1 MSMVGFFRKLNVRKI
16 LLRIV
21 LIDLTVSLAGYA
33 FYKGASGEE
42 ETAFLSAAAE
52 VTDIE
57 YAVSAQ
63 GVLQGRNQV
72 DVGAQVSGQLQS
84 LKVKPGDQV
93 KKNQL
98 LAEIDPLPARNAL
111 RQAVVKIEQ
120 LTAERDA
127 TLHRL
132 KLAESNDRRY
142 QELGATTAV
151 SKADQDKALF
161 ELETQRANLVSLTAQ
176 LHTARVQEEAARI
189 KLDYTRI
196 FAPMDGQV
204 LAIVTQEGQTVIADQ
219 TAPVILK
226 MAQLDTMTVKAQVS
240 EADVLKIKPGLAIYF
255 TIPGDPDTRYNA
267 TLKAIEPGPVDA
279 ASQTGATA
287 ESGKAVFYNALF
299 DVLNLENRFY
309 INMTA
314 NVRIVLEAKEGV
326 LTIPVAAL
334 GDRRDDGTYSVR
346 VLGEGNE
353 IRTAYVGPGINNQ
366 VRVEIRSGLKAG
378 DRVVIGERGGVEGV

>member
-1 MSMVGFFRKLNVRKI
+1 MSIVGFFRKLNIRKI

-21 LIDLTVSLAGYA
+21 LIDLAVSLAGYA
-33 FYKGASGEE
+33 LYRGASGEE
-42 ETAFLSAAAE
+42 ETVFLSAAAE

-84 LKVKPGDQV
+84 LKVKPGDKV
-93 KKNQL
+93 KRNQL
-98 LAEIDPLPARNAL
+98 LAEIDPLPAKNAL
-111 RQAVVKIEQ
+111 RQAVVKVEQ
-120 LTAERDA
+120 LNAERDA
-127 TLHRL
+127 TLHKL

-142 QELGATTAV
+142 QELGSTEAV
-151 SKADQDKALF
+151 SKADQDKARF

-176 LHTARVQEEAARI
+176 LHTAHVKEEAARI

-219 TAPVILK
+219 MAPVILK
-226 MAQLDTMTVKAQVS
+226 MAQLDTMIVKAQIS
-240 EADVLKIKPGLAIYF
+240 EADVLKIQSGLPVYF
-255 TIPGDPDTRYNA
+255 TIPGDPDRHHDA
-267 TLKAIEPGPVDA
+267 PVDA
-279 ASQTGATA
+279 ASPSGTTG
-287 ESGKAVFYNALF
+287 ENSKAVFYNALF
-299 DVLNLENRFY
+299 DVPNLENRFY
-309 INMTA
+309 TNMTA
-314 NVRIVLEAKEGV
+314 NVRIVLEAKKGV

-334 GDRRDDGTYSVR
+334 GDRREDGTYSVR
-346 VLGEGNE
+346 VLGEGTE
-353 IRTAYVGPGINNQ
+353 VRTAYVEPGINNK
-366 VRVEIRSGLKAG
+366 VRVEIRSGLQAG

>member
-1 MSMVGFFRKLNVRKI
+1 MSIVGFFRKLNIRKI

-21 LIDLTVSLAGYA
+21 LIDLAVSLAGYA
-33 FYKGASGEE
+33 LYRGASGEE
-42 ETAFLSAAAE
+42 ETVFLSAAAE

-84 LKVKPGDQV
+84 LKVKPGDKV
-93 KKNQL
+93 KRNQL
-98 LAEIDPLPARNAL
+98 LAEIDPLPAKNAL
-111 RQAVVKIEQ
+111 RQAVVKVEQ
-120 LTAERDA
+120 LNAERDA
-127 TLHRL
+127 TLHKL

-142 QELGATTAV
+142 QELGSTEAV
-151 SKADQDKALF
+151 SKADQDKARF

-176 LHTARVQEEAARI
+176 LHTAHVKEEAARI

-219 TAPVILK
+219 MAPVILK
-226 MAQLDTMTVKAQVS
+226 MAQLDTMIVKAQIS
-240 EADVLKIKPGLAIYF
+240 EADVLKIQSGLPVYF
-255 TIPGDPDTRYNA
+255 TIPGDPDRHHDA

-279 ASQTGATA
+279 ASPSGTTG
-287 ESGKAVFYNALF
+287 ENSKAVFYNALF
-299 DVLNLENRFY
+299 DVPNLENRFY

-314 NVRIVLEAKEGV
+314 NVRIVLEAKKGV

-334 GDRRDDGTYSVR
+334 GDRREDGTYSVR
-346 VLGEGNE
+346 VLGEGTE
-353 IRTAYVGPGINNQ
+353 VRTAYVEPGINNK
-366 VRVEIRSGLKAG
+366 VRVEIRSGLQAG

>member
-1 MSMVGFFRKLNVRKI
+1 MSIVGFFRKLNIRKI

-21 LIDLTVSLAGYA
+21 LIDLAVSLAGYA
-33 FYKGASGEE
+33 LYRGASGEE
-42 ETAFLSAAAE
+42 ETVFLSAAAE

-84 LKVKPGDQV
+84 LKVKPGDKV
-93 KKNQL
+93 KRNQL
-98 LAEIDPLPARNAL
+98 LAQIDPLPAKNAL
-111 RQAVVKIEQ
+111 RQAVVKVEQ
-120 LTAERDA
+120 LNAERDA
-127 TLHRL
+127 TLHKL

-142 QELGATTAV
+142 QELGSTEAV
-151 SKADQDKALF
+151 SKADQDKARF

-176 LHTARVQEEAARI
+176 LHTAHVKEEAARI

-219 TAPVILK
+219 MAPVILK
-226 MAQLDTMTVKAQVS
+226 MAQLDTMIVKAQIS
-240 EADVLKIKPGLAIYF
+240 EADVLKIQSGLPVYF
-255 TIPGDPDTRYNA
+255 TIPGDPDRHHDA

-279 ASQTGATA
+279 ASPSGTTG
-287 ESGKAVFYNALF
+287 ENSKAVFYNALF
-299 DVLNLENRFY
+299 DVPNLENRFY

-314 NVRIVLEAKEGV
+314 NVRIVLEAKKGV

-334 GDRRDDGTYSVR
+334 GDRREDGTYSVR
-346 VLGEGNE
+346 VLGEGTE
-353 IRTAYVGPGINNQ
+353 VRTAYVEPGINNK
-366 VRVEIRSGLKAG
+366 VRVEIRSGLQAG

>member
-1 MSMVGFFRKLNVRKI
+1 MSIVGFFRKLNFRKI
-16 LLRIV
+16 LLRLV
-21 LIDLTVSLAGYA
+21 LIDLTISLAGYA

-52 VTDIE
+52 VTDME
-57 YAVSAQ
+57 YAVMAQ
-63 GVLQGRNQV
+63 GVLHGRNQV

-84 LKVKPGDQV
+84 LKVKPGDMV

-127 TLHRL
+127 TLHKL

-142 QELGATTAV
+142 QALGSTTAV
-151 SKADQDKALF
+151 SKADQDKTRF
-161 ELETQRANLVSLTAQ
+161 ELEAQRANLVSLTAQ
-176 LHTARVQEEAARI
+176 LQTARVQEEAARI

-219 TAPVILK
+219 MAPVILK
-226 MAQLDTMTVKAQVS
+226 MAQLDTMIVKAQVS
-240 EADVLKIKPGLAIYF
+240 EADVLKIKPGLPVYF
-255 TIPGDPDTRYNA
+255 SIPGDPDKRYDA
-267 TLKAIEPGPVDA
+267 TLKAIEPGPLDA
-279 ASQTGATA
+279 ASQSSATG
-287 ESGKAVFYNALF
+287 ENKKAVFYNALF
-299 DVLNLENRFY
+299 DAPNPENRFY

-314 NVRIVLEAKEGV
+314 SVRIVLEAKEGV

-334 GDRRDDGTYSVR
+334 GDRREDGTYSVR
-346 VLGEGNE
+346 VLGEGDE
-353 IRTAYVGPGINNQ
+353 VRTADVVPGINNQ
-366 VRVEIRSGLKAG
+366 VRVEVLSGLKAG
-378 DRVVIGERGGVEGV
+378 DRVVIGERGGVEGA

>member
-1 MSMVGFFRKLNVRKI
+1 MNIRKI

-21 LIDLTVSLAGYA
+21 LIDLAVSLAGYA
-33 FYKGASGEE
+33 LYRGASGEE
-42 ETAFLSAAAE
+42 ETVFLSAAAE

-84 LKVKPGDQV
+84 LKVKPGDKV
-93 KKNQL
+93 KRNQL
-98 LAEIDPLPARNAL
+98 LAEIDPLPAKNAL
-111 RQAVVKIEQ
+111 RQAVVKVEQ
-120 LTAERDA
+120 LNAERDA
-127 TLHRL
+127 TLHKL

-142 QELGATTAV
+142 QELGSTEAV
-151 SKADQDKALF
+151 SKADQDKARF
-161 ELETQRANLVSLTAQ
+161 ELETQRANLISLTAQ
-176 LHTARVQEEAARI
+176 LHTAHVKEEAARI

-219 TAPVILK
+219 MAPVILK
-226 MAQLDTMTVKAQVS
+226 MAQLDTMIVKAQIS
-240 EADVLKIKPGLAIYF
+240 EADVLKIQSGLPVYF
-255 TIPGDPDTRYNA
+255 TIPGDPDRHHDA

-279 ASQTGATA
+279 ASPSGTTG
-287 ESGKAVFYNALF
+287 ENSKAVFYNALF
-299 DVLNLENRFY
+299 DVPNLENRFY

-314 NVRIVLEAKEGV
+314 NVRIVLEAKKGV

-334 GDRRDDGTYSVR
+334 GDRREDGTYSVR
-346 VLGEGNE
+346 VLGEGTE
-353 IRTAYVGPGINNQ
+353 VRTAYVEPGINNK
-366 VRVEIRSGLKAG
+366 VRVEIRSGLQAG

>member
-1 MSMVGFFRKLNVRKI
+1 MSIVGFFRKLNIRKI

-21 LIDLTVSLAGYA
+21 LIDLAVSLAGYA
-33 FYKGASGEE
+33 LYRGASGEE
-42 ETAFLSAAAE
+42 ETVFLSAAAE

-84 LKVKPGDQV
+84 LKVKPGDKV
-93 KKNQL
+93 KRNQL
-98 LAEIDPLPARNAL
+98 LAEIDPLPAKNAL
-111 RQAVVKIEQ
+111 RQAVVKVEQ
-120 LTAERDA
+120 LNAERDA
-127 TLHRL
+127 TLHKL

-142 QELGATTAV
+142 QELGSTEAV
-151 SKADQDKALF
+151 SKADQDKARF
-161 ELETQRANLVSLTAQ
+161 ELETQRANLISLTAQ
-176 LHTARVQEEAARI
+176 LHTAHVKEEAARI

-219 TAPVILK
+219 MAPVILK
-226 MAQLDTMTVKAQVS
+226 MAQLDTMIVKAQIS
-240 EADVLKIKPGLAIYF
+240 EADVLKIQSGLPVYF
-255 TIPGDPDTRYNA
+255 TIPGDPDRHHDA

-279 ASQTGATA
+279 ASPSGTTG
-287 ESGKAVFYNALF
+287 ENSKAVFYNALF
-299 DVLNLENRFY
+299 DVPNLENRFY

-314 NVRIVLEAKEGV
+314 NVRIVLEAKKGV

-334 GDRRDDGTYSVR
+334 GDRREDGTYSVR
-346 VLGEGNE
+346 VLGEGTE
-353 IRTAYVGPGINNQ
+353 VRTAYVEPGINNK
-366 VRVEIRSGLKAG
+366 VRVEIRSGLQAG

>member
-1 MSMVGFFRKLNVRKI
+1 MSIVGFFRKLNFRKV
-16 LLRIV
+16 LVRIV
-21 LIDLTVSLAGYA
+21 LIDLMVSLAAYA
-33 FYKGASGEE
+33 FYRGASGEE
-42 ETAFLSAAAE
+42 ETVFLSAAAE
-52 VTDIE
+52 VADIE
-57 YAVSAQ
+57 YAVTAQ

-84 LKVKPGDQV
+84 LKVKPGDKV
-93 KKNQL
+93 KRNQL

-111 RQAVVKIEQ
+111 RQAVVRIEQ

-127 TLHRL
+127 TLHKL

-142 QELGATTAV
+142 QALGSTTAV
-151 SKADQDKALF
+151 SKADQDKARF
-161 ELETQRANLVSLTAQ
+161 KLESQRANLASLTAQ
-176 LHTARVQEEAARI
+176 LHTAHVKEEAARI

-240 EADVLKIKPGLAIYF
+240 EADVLKIKPGLAVYF
-255 TIPGDPDTRYNA
+255 SVPGDPDTRYNA
-267 TLKAIEPGPVDA
+267 TLKAIEPAPLAA
-279 ASQTGATA
+279 ASQSGATG
-287 ESGKAVFYNALF
+287 ENSKAVFYNALF
-299 DVLNLENRFY
+299 DVPNLENRFY

-314 NVRIVLEAKEGV
+314 DVRIVLEAKEGV
-326 LTIPVAAL
+326 LTIPVDAL
-334 GDRRDDGTYSVR
+334 GDRREDGTYSVR
-346 VLGEGNE
+346 VLGEGNVV
-353 IRTAYVGPGINNQ
+353 RTAYVGPGINNQ
-366 VRVEIRSGLKAG
+366 VRVEVLSGLKAG

>member
-1 MSMVGFFRKLNVRKI
+1 MNIRKI

-21 LIDLTVSLAGYA
+21 LIDLAVSLAGYA
-33 FYKGASGEE
+33 LYRGASGEE
-42 ETAFLSAAAE
+42 ETVFLSAAAE

-72 DVGAQVSGQLQS
+72 AVGAQVSGQLQS
-84 LKVKPGDQV
+84 LKVKPGDKV
-93 KKNQL
+93 KRNQL
-98 LAEIDPLPARNAL
+98 LAEIDPLPAKNAL
-111 RQAVVKIEQ
+111 RQAVVKVEQ
-120 LTAERDA
+120 LNAERDA
-127 TLHRL
+127 TLHKL

-142 QELGATTAV
+142 QELGSTEAV
-151 SKADQDKALF
+151 SKADQDKARF

-176 LHTARVQEEAARI
+176 LHTAHVKEEAARI

-219 TAPVILK
+219 MAPVILK
-226 MAQLDTMTVKAQVS
+226 MAQLDTMIVKAQIS
-240 EADVLKIKPGLAIYF
+240 EADVLKIQSGLPVYF
-255 TIPGDPDTRYNA
+255 TIPGDPDRHHDA

-279 ASQTGATA
+279 ASPSGTTG
-287 ESGKAVFYNALF
+287 ENSKAVFYNALF
-299 DVLNLENRFY
+299 DVPNLENRFY

-314 NVRIVLEAKEGV
+314 NVRIVLEAKKGV

-334 GDRRDDGTYSVR
+334 GDRREDGTYSVR
-346 VLGEGNE
+346 VLGEGTE
-353 IRTAYVGPGINNQ
+353 VRTAYVEPGINNK
-366 VRVEIRSGLKAG
+366 VRVEIRSGLQAG

>member
-1 MSMVGFFRKLNVRKI
+1 MSIVGFFRKLNIRKI

-21 LIDLTVSLAGYA
+21 LIDLAVSLAGYA
-33 FYKGASGEE
+33 LYRGASGEE
-42 ETAFLSAAAE
+42 ETVFLSAAAE

-72 DVGAQVSGQLQS
+72 AVGAQVSGQLQS
-84 LKVKPGDQV
+84 LKVKPGDKV
-93 KKNQL
+93 KRNQL
-98 LAEIDPLPARNAL
+98 LAEIDPLPAKNAL
-111 RQAVVKIEQ
+111 RQAVVKVEQ
-120 LTAERDA
+120 LNAERDA
-127 TLHRL
+127 TLHKL

-142 QELGATTAV
+142 QELGSTEAV
-151 SKADQDKALF
+151 SKADQDKARF

-176 LHTARVQEEAARI
+176 LHTAHVKEEAARI

-219 TAPVILK
+219 MAPVILK
-226 MAQLDTMTVKAQVS
+226 MAQLDTMIVKAQIS
-240 EADVLKIKPGLAIYF
+240 EADVLKIQSGLPVYF
-255 TIPGDPDTRYNA
+255 TIPGDPDRHHDA

-279 ASQTGATA
+279 ASPSGTTG
-287 ESGKAVFYNALF
+287 ENSKAVFYNALF
-299 DVLNLENRFY
+299 DVPNLENRFY

-314 NVRIVLEAKEGV
+314 NVRIVLEAKKGV

-334 GDRRDDGTYSVR
+334 GDRREDGTYSVR
-346 VLGEGNE
+346 VLGEGTE
-353 IRTAYVGPGINNQ
+353 VRTAYVEPGINNK
-366 VRVEIRSGLKAG
+366 VRVEIRSGLQAG

>member
-1 MSMVGFFRKLNVRKI
+1 MNIRKI

-21 LIDLTVSLAGYA
+21 LIDLAVSLAGYA
-33 FYKGASGEE
+33 LYRGASGEE
-42 ETAFLSAAAE
+42 ETVFLSAAAE

-84 LKVKPGDQV
+84 LKVKPGDKV
-93 KKNQL
+93 KRNQL
-98 LAEIDPLPARNAL
+98 LAEIDPLPAKNAL
-111 RQAVVKIEQ
+111 LQAVVKVEQ
-120 LTAERDA
+120 LNAERDA
-127 TLHRL
+127 TLHKL

-142 QELGATTAV
+142 QELGSTEAV
-151 SKADQDKALF
+151 SKADQDKARF

-176 LHTARVQEEAARI
+176 LHTAHVKEEAARI

-219 TAPVILK
+219 MAPVILK
-226 MAQLDTMTVKAQVS
+226 MAQLDTMIVKAQIS
-240 EADVLKIKPGLAIYF
+240 EADVLKIQSGLPVYF
-255 TIPGDPDTRYNA
+255 TIPGDPDRHHDA

-279 ASQTGATA
+279 ASPSGTTG
-287 ESGKAVFYNALF
+287 ENSKAVFYNALF
-299 DVLNLENRFY
+299 DVPNLENRFY

-314 NVRIVLEAKEGV
+314 NVRIVLEAKKGV

-334 GDRRDDGTYSVR
+334 GDRREDGTYSVR
-346 VLGEGNE
+346 VLGEGTE
-353 IRTAYVGPGINNQ
+353 VRTAYVEPGINNK
-366 VRVEIRSGLKAG
+366 VRVEIRSGLQAG

>member
-1 MSMVGFFRKLNVRKI
+1 MSIVGFFRKLNIRKI

-21 LIDLTVSLAGYA
+21 LIDLAVSLAGYA
-33 FYKGASGEE
+33 LYRGASGEE
-42 ETAFLSAAAE
+42 ETVFLSAAAE

-72 DVGAQVSGQLQS
+72 AVGAQVSGQLQS
-84 LKVKPGDQV
+84 LKVKPGDKV
-93 KKNQL
+93 KRNQL
-98 LAEIDPLPARNAL
+98 LAEIDPLPAKNAL
-111 RQAVVKIEQ
+111 RQAVVKVEQ
-120 LTAERDA
+120 LNAERDA
-127 TLHRL
+127 TLHKL

-142 QELGATTAV
+142 QELGSTEAV
-151 SKADQDKALF
+151 SKADQDKARF

-176 LHTARVQEEAARI
+176 LHTAHVKEEAARI

-219 TAPVILK
+219 MAPVILK
-226 MAQLDTMTVKAQVS
+226 MAQLDTMIVKAQIS
-240 EADVLKIKPGLAIYF
+240 EADVLKIQSGLPVYF
-255 TIPGDPDTRYNA
+255 TIPGDPDRHHDA

-279 ASQTGATA
+279 ASPSGTTG
-287 ESGKAVFYNALF
+287 ENSKAVFYNAFF
-299 DVLNLENRFY
+299 DVPNLENRFY

-314 NVRIVLEAKEGV
+314 NVRIVLEAKKGV

-334 GDRRDDGTYSVR
+334 GDRREDGTYSVR
-346 VLGEGNE
+346 VLGEGTE
-353 IRTAYVGPGINNQ
+353 VRTAYVEPGINNK
-366 VRVEIRSGLKAG
+366 VRVEIRSGLQAG

>member
-1 MSMVGFFRKLNVRKI
+1 MVGFFRKLNIRKI

-21 LIDLTVSLAGYA
+21 LIDLAVSLAGYA
-33 FYKGASGEE
+33 LYRGASGEE
-42 ETAFLSAAAE
+42 ETVFLSAAAE

-72 DVGAQVSGQLQS
+72 AVGAQVSGQLQS
-84 LKVKPGDQV
+84 LKVKPGDKV
-93 KKNQL
+93 KRNQL
-98 LAEIDPLPARNAL
+98 LAEIDPLPAKNAL
-111 RQAVVKIEQ
+111 RQAVVKVEQ
-120 LTAERDA
+120 LNAERDA
-127 TLHRL
+127 TLHKL

-142 QELGATTAV
+142 QELGSTEAV
-151 SKADQDKALF
+151 SKADQDKARF

-176 LHTARVQEEAARI
+176 LHTAHVKEEAARI

-219 TAPVILK
+219 MAPVILK
-226 MAQLDTMTVKAQVS
+226 MAQLDTMIVKAQIS
-240 EADVLKIKPGLAIYF
+240 EADVLKIQSGLPVYF
-255 TIPGDPDTRYNA
+255 TIPGDPDRHHDA

-279 ASQTGATA
+279 ASPSGTTG
-287 ESGKAVFYNALF
+287 ENSKAVFYNALF
-299 DVLNLENRFY
+299 DVPNLENRFY

-314 NVRIVLEAKEGV
+314 NVRIVLEAKKGV

-334 GDRRDDGTYSVR
+334 GDRREDGTYSVR
-346 VLGEGNE
+346 VLGEGTE
-353 IRTAYVGPGINNQ
+353 VRTAYVEPGINNK
-366 VRVEIRSGLKAG
+366 VRVEIRSGLQAG

>member
-1 MSMVGFFRKLNVRKI
+1 MNIRKI

-21 LIDLTVSLAGYA
+21 LIDLAVSLAGYA
-33 FYKGASGEE
+33 LYRGASGEE
-42 ETAFLSAAAE
+42 ETVFLSAAAE

-84 LKVKPGDQV
+84 LKVKPGDKV
-93 KKNQL
+93 KRNQL
-98 LAEIDPLPARNAL
+98 LAEIDPLPAKNAL
-111 RQAVVKIEQ
+111 RQAVVKVEQ
-120 LTAERDA
+120 LNAERDA
-127 TLHRL
+127 TLHKL

-142 QELGATTAV
+142 QELGSTEAV
-151 SKADQDKALF
+151 SKADQDKARF

-176 LHTARVQEEAARI
+176 LHTAHVKEEAARI

-219 TAPVILK
+219 MAPVILK
-226 MAQLDTMTVKAQVS
+226 MAQLDTMIVKAQIS
-240 EADVLKIKPGLAIYF
+240 EADVLKIQSGLPVYF
-255 TIPGDPDTRYNA
+255 TIPGDPDRHHDA

-279 ASQTGATA
+279 ASPSGTTG
-287 ESGKAVFYNALF
+287 ENSKAVFYNALF
-299 DVLNLENRFY
+299 DVPNLENRFY

-314 NVRIVLEAKEGV
+314 NVRIVLEAKKGV

-334 GDRRDDGTYSVR
+334 GDRREDGTYSVR
-346 VLGEGNE
+346 VLGEGTE
-353 IRTAYVGPGINNQ
+353 VRTAYVEPGINNK
-366 VRVEIRSGLKAG
+366 VRVEIRSGLQAG

>member
-1 MSMVGFFRKLNVRKI
+1 MSIVGFFRKLNIRKI

-21 LIDLTVSLAGYA
+21 LIDLAVSLAGYA
-33 FYKGASGEE
+33 LYRGASGEE
-42 ETAFLSAAAE
+42 ETVFLSAAAE

-72 DVGAQVSGQLQS
+72 AVGAQVSGQLQS
-84 LKVKPGDQV
+84 LKVKPGDKV
-93 KKNQL
+93 KRNQL
-98 LAEIDPLPARNAL
+98 LAEIDPLPAKNAL
-111 RQAVVKIEQ
+111 LQAVVKVEQ
-120 LTAERDA
+120 LNAERDA
-127 TLHRL
+127 TLHKL

-142 QELGATTAV
+142 QELGSTEAV
-151 SKADQDKALF
+151 SKADQDKARF

-176 LHTARVQEEAARI
+176 LHTAHVKEEAARI

-219 TAPVILK
+219 MAPVILK
-226 MAQLDTMTVKAQVS
+226 MAQLDTMIVKAQIS
-240 EADVLKIKPGLAIYF
+240 EADVLKIQSGLPVYF
-255 TIPGDPDTRYNA
+255 TIPGDPDRHHDA

-279 ASQTGATA
+279 ASPSGTTG
-287 ESGKAVFYNALF
+287 ENSKAVFYNALF
-299 DVLNLENRFY
+299 DVPNLENRFY

-314 NVRIVLEAKEGV
+314 NVRIVLEAKKGV

-334 GDRRDDGTYSVR
+334 GDRREDGTYSVR
-346 VLGEGNE
+346 VLGEGTE
-353 IRTAYVGPGINNQ
+353 VRTAYVEPGINNK
-366 VRVEIRSGLKAG
+366 VRVEIRSGLQAG

>member
-1 MSMVGFFRKLNVRKI
+1 MSIVGFFRKLNIRKI

-21 LIDLTVSLAGYA
+21 LIDLAVSLAGYA
-33 FYKGASGEE
+33 LYRGASGEE
-42 ETAFLSAAAE
+42 ETVFLSAAAE

-84 LKVKPGDQV
+84 LKVKPGDKV
-93 KKNQL
+93 KRNQL
-98 LAEIDPLPARNAL
+98 LAEIDPLPAKNAL
-111 RQAVVKIEQ
+111 RQAVVKVEQ
-120 LTAERDA
+120 LNAERDA
-127 TLHRL
+127 TLHKL

-142 QELGATTAV
+142 QELGSTEAV
-151 SKADQDKALF
+151 SKADQDKARF
-161 ELETQRANLVSLTAQ
+161 ELETQRANLVSLIAQ
-176 LHTARVQEEAARI
+176 LHTAHVKEEAARI

-219 TAPVILK
+219 MAPVILK
-226 MAQLDTMTVKAQVS
+226 MAQLDTMIVKAQIS
-240 EADVLKIKPGLAIYF
+240 EADVLKIQSGLPVYF
-255 TIPGDPDTRYNA
+255 TIPGDPDRHHDA

-279 ASQTGATA
+279 ASPSGTTG
-287 ESGKAVFYNALF
+287 ENSKAVFYNALF
-299 DVLNLENRFY
+299 DVPNLENRFY

-314 NVRIVLEAKEGV
+314 NVRIVLEAKKGV

-334 GDRRDDGTYSVR
+334 GDRREDGTYSVR
-346 VLGEGNE
+346 VLGEGTE
-353 IRTAYVGPGINNQ
+353 VRTAYVEPGINNK
-366 VRVEIRSGLKAG
+366 VRVEIRSGLQAG

>member
-1 MSMVGFFRKLNVRKI
+1 VSIVGFFRKLNIRKI

-21 LIDLTVSLAGYA
+21 LIDLAVSLAGYA
-33 FYKGASGEE
+33 LYRGASGEE
-42 ETAFLSAAAE
+42 ETVFLSAAAE

-72 DVGAQVSGQLQS
+72 AVGAQVSGQLQS
-84 LKVKPGDQV
+84 LKVKPGDKV
-93 KKNQL
+93 KRNQL
-98 LAEIDPLPARNAL
+98 LAEIDPLPAKNAL
-111 RQAVVKIEQ
+111 RQAVVKVEQ
-120 LTAERDA
+120 LNAERDA
-127 TLHRL
+127 TLHKL

-142 QELGATTAV
+142 QELGSTEAV
-151 SKADQDKALF
+151 SKADQDKARF

-176 LHTARVQEEAARI
+176 LHTAHVKEEAARI

-219 TAPVILK
+219 MAPVILK
-226 MAQLDTMTVKAQVS
+226 MAQLDTMIVKAQIS
-240 EADVLKIKPGLAIYF
+240 EADVLKIQSGLPVYF
-255 TIPGDPDTRYNA
+255 TIPGDPDRHHDA

-279 ASQTGATA
+279 ASPSGTTG
-287 ESGKAVFYNALF
+287 ENSKAVFYNALF
-299 DVLNLENRFY
+299 DVPNLENRFY

-314 NVRIVLEAKEGV
+314 NVRIVLEAKKGV

-334 GDRRDDGTYSVR
+334 GDRREDGTYSVR
-346 VLGEGNE
+346 VLGEGTE
-353 IRTAYVGPGINNQ
+353 VRTAYVEPGINNK
-366 VRVEIRSGLKAG
+366 VRVEIRSGLQAG

>member
-1 MSMVGFFRKLNVRKI
+1 MVGFFRKLNIRKI

-21 LIDLTVSLAGYA
+21 LIDLAVSLAGYA
-33 FYKGASGEE
+33 LYRGASGEE
-42 ETAFLSAAAE
+42 ETVFLSAAAE

-72 DVGAQVSGQLQS
+72 AVGAQVSGQLQS
-84 LKVKPGDQV
+84 LKVKPGDKV
-93 KKNQL
+93 KRNQL
-98 LAEIDPLPARNAL
+98 LAEIDPLPAKNAL
-111 RQAVVKIEQ
+111 RQAVVKVEQ
-120 LTAERDA
+120 LNAERDA
-127 TLHRL
+127 TLHKL

-142 QELGATTAV
+142 QELGSTEAV
-151 SKADQDKALF
+151 SKADQDKARF

-176 LHTARVQEEAARI
+176 LHTAHVKEEAARI

-219 TAPVILK
+219 MAPVILK
-226 MAQLDTMTVKAQVS
+226 MAQLDTMIVKAQIS
-240 EADVLKIKPGLAIYF
+240 EADVLKIQSGLPVYF
-255 TIPGDPDTRYNA
+255 TIPGEPDRHHDA

-279 ASQTGATA
+279 ASPSGTTG
-287 ESGKAVFYNALF
+287 ENSKAVFYNALF
-299 DVLNLENRFY
+299 DVPNLENRFY

-314 NVRIVLEAKEGV
+314 NVRIVLEAKKGV

-334 GDRRDDGTYSVR
+334 GDRREDGTYSVR
-346 VLGEGNE
+346 VLGEGTE
-353 IRTAYVGPGINNQ
+353 VRTAYVEPGINNK
-366 VRVEIRSGLKAG
+366 VRVEIRSGLQAG

>member
-1 MSMVGFFRKLNVRKI
+1 MSIVGFFRKLNFRKI
-16 LLRIV
+16 LLRLV
-21 LIDLTVSLAGYA
+21 LIDLTISLAGYA

-52 VTDIE
+52 VTDME
-57 YAVSAQ
+57 YAVMAQ
-63 GVLQGRNQV
+63 GVLHGRNQV

-84 LKVKPGDQV
+84 LKVKPGDMV
-93 KKNQL
+93 RKNQL

-127 TLHRL
+127 TLHKL

-142 QELGATTAV
+142 QALGSTTAV
-151 SKADQDKALF
+151 SKADQDKTRF
-161 ELETQRANLVSLTAQ
+161 ELEAQRANLVSLTAQ
-176 LHTARVQEEAARI
+176 LQTARVQEETARI

-219 TAPVILK
+219 MAPVILK

-240 EADVLKIKPGLAIYF
+240 EADVLKIKPGLAVYF

-279 ASQTGATA
+279 ASQSGATG
-287 ESGKAVFYNALF
+287 ENSKAVFYNALF
-299 DVLNLENRFY
+299 DVPNLESRFY
-309 INMTA
+309 IDMTA

-334 GDRRDDGTYSVR
+334 GDRREDGTYSVR
-346 VLGEGNE
+346 VLGEGDE
-353 IRTAYVGPGINNQ
+353 VRTADVVPGINNQ
-366 VRVEIRSGLKAG
+366 VRVEVLSGLKAG
-378 DRVVIGERGGVEGV
+378 DRVVIGERGGVEGA

>member
-1 MSMVGFFRKLNVRKI
+1 MVGFFRKLNIRKI

-21 LIDLTVSLAGYA
+21 LIDLAVSLAGYA
-33 FYKGASGEE
+33 LYRGASGEE
-42 ETAFLSAAAE
+42 ETVFLSAAAE

-84 LKVKPGDQV
+84 LKVKPGDKV
-93 KKNQL
+93 KRNQL
-98 LAEIDPLPARNAL
+98 LAEIDPLPAKNAL
-111 RQAVVKIEQ
+111 RQAVVKVEQ
-120 LTAERDA
+120 LNAERDA
-127 TLHRL
+127 TLHKL

-142 QELGATTAV
+142 QELGSTEAV
-151 SKADQDKALF
+151 SKADQDKARF

-176 LHTARVQEEAARI
+176 LHTAHVKEEAARI

-219 TAPVILK
+219 MAPVILK
-226 MAQLDTMTVKAQVS
+226 MAQLDTMIVKAQIS
-240 EADVLKIKPGLAIYF
+240 EADVLKIQSGLPVYF
-255 TIPGDPDTRYNA
+255 TIPGEPDRHHDA

-279 ASQTGATA
+279 ASPSGTTG
-287 ESGKAVFYNALF
+287 ENSKAVFYNALF
-299 DVLNLENRFY
+299 DVPNLENRFY

-314 NVRIVLEAKEGV
+314 NVRIVLEAKKGV

-334 GDRRDDGTYSVR
+334 GDRREDGTYSVR
-346 VLGEGNE
+346 VLGEGTE
-353 IRTAYVGPGINNQ
+353 VRTAYVEPGINNK
-366 VRVEIRSGLKAG
+366 VRVEIRSGLQAG

>member
-1 MSMVGFFRKLNVRKI
+1 VSIVGFFRKLNIRKI

-21 LIDLTVSLAGYA
+21 LIDLAVSLAGYA
-33 FYKGASGEE
+33 LYRGASGEE
-42 ETAFLSAAAE
+42 ETVFLSAAAE

-72 DVGAQVSGQLQS
+72 AVGAQVSGQLQS
-84 LKVKPGDQV
+84 LKVKPGDKV
-93 KKNQL
+93 KRNQL
-98 LAEIDPLPARNAL
+98 LAEIDPLPAKNAL
-111 RQAVVKIEQ
+111 RQAVVKVEQ
-120 LTAERDA
+120 LNAERDA
-127 TLHRL
+127 TLHKL

-142 QELGATTAV
+142 QELGSTEAV
-151 SKADQDKALF
+151 SKADQDKARF

-176 LHTARVQEEAARI
+176 LHTAHVKEEAARI

-204 LAIVTQEGQTVIADQ
+204 LAIVTQEGQTAIADQ
-219 TAPVILK
+219 MAPVILK
-226 MAQLDTMTVKAQVS
+226 MAQLDTMIVKAQIS
-240 EADVLKIKPGLAIYF
+240 EADVLKIQSGLPVYF
-255 TIPGDPDTRYNA
+255 TIPGDPDRHHDA

-279 ASQTGATA
+279 ASPSGTTG
-287 ESGKAVFYNALF
+287 ENSKAVFYNALF
-299 DVLNLENRFY
+299 DVPNLENRFY

-314 NVRIVLEAKEGV
+314 NVRIVLEAKKGV

-334 GDRRDDGTYSVR
+334 GDRREDGTYSVR
-346 VLGEGNE
+346 VLGEGTE
-353 IRTAYVGPGINNQ
+353 VRTAYVEPGINNK
-366 VRVEIRSGLKAG
+366 VRVEIRSGLQAG

>member
-1 MSMVGFFRKLNVRKI
+1 MSIVGFFRKLNIRKI

-21 LIDLTVSLAGYA
+21 LIDLAVSLAGYA
-33 FYKGASGEE
+33 LYRGASGEE
-42 ETAFLSAAAE
+42 ETVFLSAAAE

-72 DVGAQVSGQLQS
+72 AVGAQVSGQLQS
-84 LKVKPGDQV
+84 LKVKPGDKV
-93 KKNQL
+93 KRNQL
-98 LAEIDPLPARNAL
+98 LAEIDPLPAKNAL
-111 RQAVVKIEQ
+111 RQAVAKVEQ
-120 LTAERDA
+120 LNAERDA
-127 TLHRL
+127 TLHKL

-142 QELGATTAV
+142 QELGSTEAV
-151 SKADQDKALF
+151 SKADQDKARF

-176 LHTARVQEEAARI
+176 LHTAHVKEEAARI

-219 TAPVILK
+219 MAPVILK
-226 MAQLDTMTVKAQVS
+226 MAQLDTMIVKAQIS
-240 EADVLKIKPGLAIYF
+240 EADVLKIQSGLPVYF
-255 TIPGDPDTRYNA
+255 TIPGDPDRHHDA

-279 ASQTGATA
+279 ASPSGTTG
-287 ESGKAVFYNALF
+287 ENSKAVFYNALF
-299 DVLNLENRFY
+299 DVPNLENRFY

-314 NVRIVLEAKEGV
+314 NVRIVLEAKKGV

-334 GDRRDDGTYSVR
+334 GDRREDGTYSVR
-346 VLGEGNE
+346 VLGEGTE
-353 IRTAYVGPGINNQ
+353 VRTAYVEPGINNK
-366 VRVEIRSGLKAG
+366 VRVEIRSGLQAG

>member
-1 MSMVGFFRKLNVRKI
+1 VSIVGFFRKLNIRKI

-21 LIDLTVSLAGYA
+21 LIDLAVSLAGYA
-33 FYKGASGEE
+33 LYRGASGEE
-42 ETAFLSAAAE
+42 ETVFLSAAAE

-72 DVGAQVSGQLQS
+72 AVGAQVSGQLQS
-84 LKVKPGDQV
+84 LKVKPGDKV
-93 KKNQL
+93 KRNQL
-98 LAEIDPLPARNAL
+98 LAEIDPLPAKNAL
-111 RQAVVKIEQ
+111 RQAVVKVEQ
-120 LTAERDA
+120 LNAERDA
-127 TLHRL
+127 TLHKL

-142 QELGATTAV
+142 QELGSTEAV
-151 SKADQDKALF
+151 SKADQDKARF

-176 LHTARVQEEAARI
+176 LHTAHVKEEAARI

-219 TAPVILK
+219 MAPVILK
-226 MAQLDTMTVKAQVS
+226 MAQLDTMIVKAQIS
-240 EADVLKIKPGLAIYF
+240 EADVLKIQSGLPVYF
-255 TIPGDPDTRYNA
+255 TIPGEPDRHHDA

-279 ASQTGATA
+279 ASPSGTTG
-287 ESGKAVFYNALF
+287 ENSKAVFYNALF
-299 DVLNLENRFY
+299 DVPNLENRFY

-314 NVRIVLEAKEGV
+314 NVRIVLEAKKGV

-334 GDRRDDGTYSVR
+334 GDRREDGTYSVR
-346 VLGEGNE
+346 VLGEGTE
-353 IRTAYVGPGINNQ
+353 VRTAYVEPGINNK
-366 VRVEIRSGLKAG
+366 VRVEIRSGLQAG

>member
-1 MSMVGFFRKLNVRKI
+1 MNIRKI

-21 LIDLTVSLAGYA
+21 LIDLAVSLAGYA
-33 FYKGASGEE
+33 LYRGASGEE
-42 ETAFLSAAAE
+42 ETVFLSAAAE

-72 DVGAQVSGQLQS
+72 AVGAQVSGQLQS
-84 LKVKPGDQV
+84 LKVKPGDKV
-93 KKNQL
+93 KRNQL
-98 LAEIDPLPARNAL
+98 LAEIDPLPAKNAL
-111 RQAVVKIEQ
+111 RQAVAKVEQ
-120 LTAERDA
+120 LNAERDA
-127 TLHRL
+127 TLHKL

-142 QELGATTAV
+142 QELGSTEAV
-151 SKADQDKALF
+151 SKADQDKARF

-176 LHTARVQEEAARI
+176 LHTAHVKEEAARI

-219 TAPVILK
+219 MAPVILK
-226 MAQLDTMTVKAQVS
+226 MAQLDTMIVKAQIS
-240 EADVLKIKPGLAIYF
+240 EADVLKIQSGLPVYF
-255 TIPGDPDTRYNA
+255 TIPGDPDRHHDA

-279 ASQTGATA
+279 ASPSGTTG
-287 ESGKAVFYNALF
+287 ENSKAVFYNALF
-299 DVLNLENRFY
+299 DVPNLENRFY

-314 NVRIVLEAKEGV
+314 NVRIVLEAKKGV

-334 GDRRDDGTYSVR
+334 GDRREDGTYSVR
-346 VLGEGNE
+346 VLGEGTE
-353 IRTAYVGPGINNQ
+353 VRTAYVEPGINNK
-366 VRVEIRSGLKAG
+366 VRVEIRSGLQAG

>member
-1 MSMVGFFRKLNVRKI
+1 MSIVGFFRKLNIRKI

-21 LIDLTVSLAGYA
+21 LIDLAVSLAGYA
-33 FYKGASGEE
+33 LYRGASGEE
-42 ETAFLSAAAE
+42 ETVFLSAAAE

-84 LKVKPGDQV
+84 LKVKPGDKV
-93 KKNQL
+93 KRNQL
-98 LAEIDPLPARNAL
+98 LAEIDPLPAKNAL
-111 RQAVVKIEQ
+111 RQAVVKVEQ
-120 LTAERDA
+120 LNAERDA
-127 TLHRL
+127 TLHKL

-142 QELGATTAV
+142 QELGSTEAV
-151 SKADQDKALF
+151 SKADQDKARF

-176 LHTARVQEEAARI
+176 LHTAHVKEEAARI

-219 TAPVILK
+219 MAPVILK
-226 MAQLDTMTVKAQVS
+226 MAQLDTMIVKAQIS
-240 EADVLKIKPGLAIYF
+240 EADVLKIQSGLPVYF
-255 TIPGDPDTRYNA
+255 TIPGEPDRHHDA

-279 ASQTGATA
+279 ASPSGTTG
-287 ESGKAVFYNALF
+287 ENSKAVFYNALF
-299 DVLNLENRFY
+299 DVPNLENRFY

-314 NVRIVLEAKEGV
+314 NVRIVLEAKKGV

-334 GDRRDDGTYSVR
+334 GDRREDGTYSVR
-346 VLGEGNE
+346 VLGEGTE
-353 IRTAYVGPGINNQ
+353 VRTAYVEPGINNK
-366 VRVEIRSGLKAG
+366 VRVEIRSGLQAG

>member
-1 MSMVGFFRKLNVRKI
+1 MSIVGFFRKLNIRKI

-21 LIDLTVSLAGYA
+21 LIDLAVSLAGYA
-33 FYKGASGEE
+33 LYRGASGEE
-42 ETAFLSAAAE
+42 ETVFLSAAAE

-84 LKVKPGDQV
+84 LKVKPGDKV
-93 KKNQL
+93 KRNQL
-98 LAEIDPLPARNAL
+98 LAEIDPLPAKNAL
-111 RQAVVKIEQ
+111 LQAVVKVEQ
-120 LTAERDA
+120 LNAERDA
-127 TLHRL
+127 TLHKL

-142 QELGATTAV
+142 QELGSTEAV
-151 SKADQDKALF
+151 SKADQDKARF

-176 LHTARVQEEAARI
+176 LHTAHVKEEAARI

-219 TAPVILK
+219 MAPVILK
-226 MAQLDTMTVKAQVS
+226 MAQLDTMIVKAQIS
-240 EADVLKIKPGLAIYF
+240 EADVLKIQSGLPVYF
-255 TIPGDPDTRYNA
+255 TIPGDPDRHHDA

-279 ASQTGATA
+279 ASPSGTTG
-287 ESGKAVFYNALF
+287 ENSKAVFYNALF
-299 DVLNLENRFY
+299 DVPNLENRFY

-314 NVRIVLEAKEGV
+314 NVRIVLEAKKGV

-334 GDRRDDGTYSVR
+334 GDRREDGTYSVR
-346 VLGEGNE
+346 VLGEGTE
-353 IRTAYVGPGINNQ
+353 VRTAYVEPGINNK
-366 VRVEIRSGLKAG
+366 VRVEIRSGLQAG

>member
-1 MSMVGFFRKLNVRKI
+1 MNIRKI

-21 LIDLTVSLAGYA
+21 LIDLAVSLAGYA
-33 FYKGASGEE
+33 LYRGASGEE
-42 ETAFLSAAAE
+42 ETVFLSAAAE

-84 LKVKPGDQV
+84 LKVKPGDKV
-93 KKNQL
+93 KRNQL
-98 LAEIDPLPARNAL
+98 LAEIDPLPAKNAL
-111 RQAVVKIEQ
+111 RQAVVKVEQ
-120 LTAERDA
+120 LNAERDA
-127 TLHRL
+127 TLHKL

-142 QELGATTAV
+142 QELGSTEAV
-151 SKADQDKALF
+151 SKADQDKARF

-176 LHTARVQEEAARI
+176 LHTAHVKEEAARI

-219 TAPVILK
+219 MAPVILK
-226 MAQLDTMTVKAQVS
+226 MAQLDTMIVKAQIS
-240 EADVLKIKPGLAIYF
+240 EADVLKIQSGLPVYF
-255 TIPGDPDTRYNA
+255 TIPGEPDRHHDA

-279 ASQTGATA
+279 ASPSGTTG
-287 ESGKAVFYNALF
+287 ENSKAVFYNALF
-299 DVLNLENRFY
+299 DVPNLENRFY

-314 NVRIVLEAKEGV
+314 NVRIVLEAKKGV

-334 GDRRDDGTYSVR
+334 GDRREDGTYSVR
-346 VLGEGNE
+346 VLGEGTE
-353 IRTAYVGPGINNQ
+353 VRTAYVEPGINNK
-366 VRVEIRSGLKAG
+366 VRVEIRSGLQAG

>member
-1 MSMVGFFRKLNVRKI
+1 VSIVGFFRKLNIRKI

-21 LIDLTVSLAGYA
+21 LIDLAVSLAGYA
-33 FYKGASGEE
+33 LYRGASGEE
-42 ETAFLSAAAE
+42 ETVFLSAAAE

-84 LKVKPGDQV
+84 LKVKPGDKV
-93 KKNQL
+93 KRNQL
-98 LAEIDPLPARNAL
+98 LAEIDPLPAKNAL
-111 RQAVVKIEQ
+111 RQAVVKVEQ
-120 LTAERDA
+120 LNAERDA
-127 TLHRL
+127 TLHKL

-142 QELGATTAV
+142 QELGSTEAV
-151 SKADQDKALF
+151 SKADQDKARF

-176 LHTARVQEEAARI
+176 LHTAHVKEEAARI

-219 TAPVILK
+219 MAPVILK
-226 MAQLDTMTVKAQVS
+226 MAQLDTMIVKAQIS
-240 EADVLKIKPGLAIYF
+240 EADVLKIQSGLPVYF
-255 TIPGDPDTRYNA
+255 TIPGDPDRHHDA

-279 ASQTGATA
+279 ASPSGTTG
-287 ESGKAVFYNALF
+287 ENSKAVFYNALF
-299 DVLNLENRFY
+299 DVPNLENRFY

-314 NVRIVLEAKEGV
+314 NVRIVLEAKKGV

-334 GDRRDDGTYSVR
+334 GDRREDGTYSVR
-346 VLGEGNE
+346 VLGEGTE
-353 IRTAYVGPGINNQ
+353 VRTAYVEPGINNK
-366 VRVEIRSGLKAG
+366 VRVEIRSGLQAG

>member
-1 MSMVGFFRKLNVRKI
+1 MSIVGFFRKLNIRKI

-21 LIDLTVSLAGYA
+21 LIDLAVSLAGYA
-33 FYKGASGEE
+33 LYRGASGEE
-42 ETAFLSAAAE
+42 ETVFLSAAAE

-84 LKVKPGDQV
+84 LKVKPGDKV
-93 KKNQL
+93 KRNQL
-98 LAEIDPLPARNAL
+98 LAQIDPLPAKNAL
-111 RQAVVKIEQ
+111 RQAVVKVEQ
-120 LTAERDA
+120 LNAERDA
-127 TLHRL
+127 TLHKL

-142 QELGATTAV
+142 QELGSTEAV
-151 SKADQDKALF
+151 SKADQDKARF

-176 LHTARVQEEAARI
+176 LHTAHVKEEAARI

-219 TAPVILK
+219 MAPVILK
-226 MAQLDTMTVKAQVS
+226 MAQLDTMIVKAQIS
-240 EADVLKIKPGLAIYF
+240 EADVLKIQSGLPVYF
-255 TIPGDPDTRYNA
+255 TIPGDPDRHHDA

-279 ASQTGATA
+279 ASPSGTTG
-287 ESGKAVFYNALF
+287 ENSKAVFYNALF
-299 DVLNLENRFY
+299 DVPNLENRFY

-314 NVRIVLEAKEGV
+314 NVRIVLEAKKGV

-334 GDRRDDGTYSVR
+334 GDRREDGTYSVR
-346 VLGEGNE
+346 VLGKGTEV
-353 IRTAYVGPGINNQ
+353 RTAYVEPGINNK
-366 VRVEIRSGLKAG
+366 VRVEIRSGLQAG

>member
-1 MSMVGFFRKLNVRKI
+1 MSIVGFFRKLNIRKI

-21 LIDLTVSLAGYA
+21 LIDLAVSLAGYA
-33 FYKGASGEE
+33 LYRGASGEE
-42 ETAFLSAAAE
+42 ETVFLSAAAE

-72 DVGAQVSGQLQS
+72 AVGAQVSGQLQS
-84 LKVKPGDQV
+84 LKVKPGDKV
-93 KKNQL
+93 KRNQL
-98 LAEIDPLPARNAL
+98 LAQIDPLPAKNAL
-111 RQAVVKIEQ
+111 RQAVVKVEQ
-120 LTAERDA
+120 LNAERDA
-127 TLHRL
+127 TLHKL

-142 QELGATTAV
+142 QELGSTEAV
-151 SKADQDKALF
+151 SKADQDKARF

-176 LHTARVQEEAARI
+176 LHTAHVKEEAARI

-219 TAPVILK
+219 MAPVILK
-226 MAQLDTMTVKAQVS
+226 MAQLDTMIVKAQIS
-240 EADVLKIKPGLAIYF
+240 EADVLKIQSGLPVYF
-255 TIPGDPDTRYNA
+255 TIPGEPDRHHDA

-279 ASQTGATA
+279 ASPSGTTG
-287 ESGKAVFYNALF
+287 ENSKAVFYNALF
-299 DVLNLENRFY
+299 DVPNLENRFY

-314 NVRIVLEAKEGV
+314 NVRIVLEAKKGV

-334 GDRRDDGTYSVR
+334 GDRREDGTYSVR
-346 VLGEGNE
+346 VLGEGTE
-353 IRTAYVGPGINNQ
+353 VRTAYVEPGINNK
-366 VRVEIRSGLKAG
+366 VRVEIRSGLQAG

>member
-1 MSMVGFFRKLNVRKI
+1 MVGFFRKLNIRKI

-21 LIDLTVSLAGYA
+21 LIDLAVSLAGYA
-33 FYKGASGEE
+33 LYRGASGEE
-42 ETAFLSAAAE
+42 ETVFLSAAAE

-84 LKVKPGDQV
+84 LKVKPGDKV
-93 KKNQL
+93 KRNQL
-98 LAEIDPLPARNAL
+98 LAEIDPLPAKNAL
-111 RQAVVKIEQ
+111 RQAVVKVEQ
-120 LTAERDA
+120 LNAERDA
-127 TLHRL
+127 TLHKL

-142 QELGATTAV
+142 QELGSTEAV
-151 SKADQDKALF
+151 SKADQDKARF

-176 LHTARVQEEAARI
+176 LHTAHVKEEAARI

-219 TAPVILK
+219 MAPVILK
-226 MAQLDTMTVKAQVS
+226 MAQLDTMIVKAQIS
-240 EADVLKIKPGLAIYF
+240 EADVLKIQSGLPVYF
-255 TIPGDPDTRYNA
+255 TIPGDPDRHHDA

-279 ASQTGATA
+279 ASPSGTTG
-287 ESGKAVFYNALF
+287 ENSKAVFYNALF
-299 DVLNLENRFY
+299 DVPNLENRFY

-314 NVRIVLEAKEGV
+314 NVRIVLEAKKGV

-334 GDRRDDGTYSVR
+334 GDRREDGTYSVR
-346 VLGEGNE
+346 VLGEGTE
-353 IRTAYVGPGINNQ
+353 VRTAYVEPGINNK
-366 VRVEIRSGLKAG
+366 VRVEIRSGLQAG